1 MKSYGPLYVD
11 KIQYYH
17 NRFFPIVEKGWTQ
30 ETDYPYRKSKVC
42 LVFRFPFTKPGFV
55 LGLWR
60 HVIGYVFE
68 EDADDMLAK
77 ALNLREMDLETEDIR
92 EW

>member
-1 MKSYGPLYVD
+1 MKSIGPLYVD

-17 NRFFPIVEKGWTQ
+17 RNLMPIVEKGWTQ
-30 ETDYPYRKSKVC
+30 ETEYPYRKSKVC

-55 LGLWR
+55 LGVWKSQKEY
-60 HVIGYVFE
+60 IFE
-68 EDADDMLAK
+68 EDADRLLSEAMG
-77 ALNLREMDLETEDIR
+77 LRILDSKPEDIY